1 MPTGLGTKE
10 LAEKTMLDNLI
21 AVLGT
26 LDERIRRHR
35 DGIGR
40 LEARTRVCLID
51 PVLSALGW
59 DVSDPEKV
67 RIESE
72 VGDTRRRVDYALLG
86 ERGQPIVFV
95 EAKKLSSREHA
106 LEQTAAYVIA
116 ENDRQNTNVRYC
128 IWTNGDSW
136 LAWDIANQAQGRLI
150 DARVTNIRASKT
162 ALKLAGLWRESLLD
176 GSFEP
181 LSAFRED
188 EDHAAKSNTASAGLR
203 RAGSVREE
211 SRRTPTG
218 KLTAVSRSELLA
230 DIQAGELT
238 QAKMAEQYG
247 ISRSAVAYYVKQHK
261 ARR

>member
-1 MPTGLGTKE
+1 MLG
-10 LAEKTMLDNLI
+10 NLI
-21 AVLGT
+21 AVVEA
-26 LDERIRRHR
+26 LDERIRRHK

-40 LEARTRVCLID
+40 FEARTRACLID

-95 EAKKLSSREHA
+95 EAKKLSVREHA

-136 LAWDIANQAQGRLI
+136 LAWDIANQAHGRLI
-150 DARVTNIRASKT
+150 DARITNSRAPKT

-181 LSAFRED
+181 LSPFGEGD
-188 EDHAAKSNTASAGLR
+188 EAKLATASAGER
-203 RAGSVREE
+203 RAGSGPEGG
-211 SRRTPTG
+211 RRTPRG
-218 KLTAVSRSELLA
+218 KLTAASVTELIA
-230 DIQAGELT
+230 DIDAGQLS
-238 QAKMAEQYG
+238 QAKMAERYG
-247 ISRSAVAYYVKQHK
+247 ISRSAVAYHVKQHK

>member
-1 MPTGLGTKE
+1 
-10 LAEKTMLDNLI
+10 MLDNLI
-21 AVLGT
+21 AVVEG
-26 LDERIRRHR
+26 LDERIRNHR
-35 DGIGR
+35 DSIGR

-59 DVSDPEKV
+59 DVCNPEKV

-86 ERGQPIVFV
+86 KHGQPIVFV
-95 EAKKLSSREHA
+95 EAKKLSIREHA

-116 ENDRQNTNVRYC
+116 ENDRKNTNVRYC

-136 LAWDIANQAQGRLI
+136 LAWDIANQAHGRLI
-150 DARVTNIRASKT
+150 DARVTNSRAPKT

-181 LSAFRED
+181 LPALGD
-188 EDHAAKSNTASAGLR
+188 GDDAKRTTTSAGVR
-203 RAGSVREE
+203 RAGSDPDG

-218 KLTAVSRSELLA
+218 KLTAASRAELIA
-230 DIQAGELT
+230 DIEAGQLS
-238 QAKMAEQYG
+238 QAKMAERYG
-247 ISRSAVAYYVKQHK
+247 ISRGAVAYHVKRHK
-261 ARR
+261 ARQ